1 MRWTHIPWLMVCILC
16 VLGAGQLWRQS
27 GEWGKTATTST
38 VQFRPKVTGMVASQS
53 PAGSPIVLLSQPKA
67 SNPVRASTPK
77 DRFPYRLSN
86 TARTLKQLER
96 SDRAIIL
103 GNALIDTEK
112 PGSLAIPAR

>member
-1 MRWTHIPWLMVCILC
+1 MRGRHILWFLLCLLC

-86 TARTLKQLER
+86 TARTLKQFEP

-103 GNALIDTEK
+103 GNALIDPDK
-112 PGSLAIPAR
+112 PRS